1 MSEVTS
7 QVPAS
12 QVPAATAAAPA
23 APAAAAPA
31 KPRTAIQVIEQEL
44 AGYFK
49 QREEAIARVHA
60 IDGAIQ
66 SGQHILMALKA
77 EAAKGIT
84 LVEKGAKA
92 VVAEVEKIAAEV
104 KAEAVAVADKV
115 ETEVETIAK
124 DAESKVVSIESAQ
137 K

>member
-12 QVPAATAAAPA
+12 QVPAAAV
-23 APAAAAPA
+23 AAPA

-77 EAAKGIT
+77 EASKGIA

-92 VVAEVEKIAAEV
+92 VVAETEKIAG
-104 KAEAVAVADKV
+104 
-115 ETEVETIAK
+115 EVETAVETVAK
-124 DAESKVVSIESAQ
+124 DVESKVVSIESAQ

>member
-12 QVPAATAAAPA
+12 QVPAATVAAPA
-23 APAAAAPA
+23 ASAAAAPA
-31 KPRTAIQVIEQEL
+31 KPRTAIQVIEQEIV
-44 AGYFK
+44 GYFK

-66 SGQHILMALKA
+66 SGQHILMTMKA
-77 EAAKGIT
+77 EAAKGIA
-84 LVEKGAKA
+84 LVQTGAKA
-92 VVAEVEKIAAEV
+92 VVAEV

-115 ETEVETIAK
+115 ETEVGTLVK
-124 DAESKVVSIESAQ
+124 DVESKVVSIESA
-137 K
+137 KK

>member
-12 QVPAATAAAPA
+12 QVPAATVAAPA

-44 AGYFK
+44 TGYFK

-66 SGQHILMALKA
+66 SAQHILMALKA
-77 EAAKGIT
+77 EAAKGIA
-84 LVEKGAKA
+84 LVQAGAKA
-92 VVAEVEKIAAEV
+92 VVAETEKIAG
-104 KAEAVAVADKV
+104 
-115 ETEVETIAK
+115 EVETAVETVAK
-124 DAESKVVSIESAQ
+124 DVESKVVSIESA
-137 K
+137 KK

>member
-7 QVPAS
+7 QLPAS
-12 QVPAATAAAPA
+12 QVPAATVAAPA

-44 AGYFK
+44 TGYFK

-66 SGQHILMALKA
+66 SAQHILMALKA
-77 EAAKGIT
+77 EAAKGIDD
-84 LVEKGAKA
+84 LKKWAQPVPRSEN
-92 VVAEVEKIAAEV
+92 IAG
-104 KAEAVAVADKV
+104 
-115 ETEVETIAK
+115 EVETAVETVAK
-124 DAESKVVSIESAQ
+124 DVESKVVSIESA
-137 K
+137 KK

>member
-12 QVPAATAAAPA
+12 QVPAATVAAPA

-66 SGQHILMALKA
+66 SAQHLLMALKA
-77 EAAKGIT
+77 EAAKGIA
-84 LVEKGAKA
+84 LVQTGAKA
-92 VVAEVEKIAAEV
+92 VVAEAEKIAGEV
-104 KAEAVAVADKV
+104 KTEAVAVADKV
-115 ETEVETIAK
+115 ETEIETIAEDLK
-124 DAESKVVSIESAQ
+124 SKVVSIESA
-137 K
+137 KK